1 MFPSKV
7 FDFHHHHIM
16 TKNGQRNRHLNL
28 QITIRSLAIVNTEN
42 SDGKSLMGVMSYFQ
56 KLMQKLKYK
65 TMGKNNKAMGA
76 SMDLKTPCTTKQK
89 IIL

>member
-1 MFPSKV
+1 
-7 FDFHHHHIM
+7 
-16 TKNGQRNRHLNL
+16 
-28 QITIRSLAIVNTEN
+28 
-42 SDGKSLMGVMSYFQ
+42 MGVMSYFQ

>member
-1 MFPSKV
+1 
-7 FDFHHHHIM
+7 
-16 TKNGQRNRHLNL
+16 
-28 QITIRSLAIVNTEN
+28 
-42 SDGKSLMGVMSYFQ
+42 MGVMSYFQ

-76 SMDLKTPCTTKQK
+76 MDLKTPCTKKHK